1 MSTLSVPLNDDLR
14 AKIKV
19 LVKQGY
25 APNEAEVARQAIKNY
40 LDEKAVEIVLKA
52 QKEPSLEGDLD
63 ELADKL

>member
-19 LVKQGY
+19 LVKQRY